1 MRILVVD
8 DSLARRAFLQE
19 FLVSLGHFAWTVD
32 HGPPALLGVERGAAD
47 AILLTQTMSG
57 LGGFELLSHARSR
70 GFRGPAILLCVDR
83 QPLQISSGWEPL
95 ALFAYPIRLG
105 DLAAALQRLAPS
117 APV

>member
-8 DSLARRAFLQE
+8 DSSARRAFLQE
-19 FLVSLGHFAWTVD
+19 FLVSLGHYTWTVD
-32 HGPPALLGVERGAAD
+32 HGPPALLGVERGAPD
-47 AILLTQTMSG
+47 AILLMQTTSG

-83 QPLQISSGWEPL
+83 EPLQISPGWGPL
-95 ALFAYPIRLG
+95 ALFAYPIRLS
-105 DLAAALQRLAPS
+105 DLVGALQRLAPP